1 MYMYCVTVVHE
12 VKVNVNTHTDMCK
25 KPFAAGLTTMRF
37 YIEVE
42 NACTHNYNIYGT
54 YNAEVFCQ
62 TIPWCQIEWLLKCQ
76 DCNIEVSYPTK
87 LLFNLNS
94 K

>member
-12 VKVNVNTHTDMCK
+12 VKVNVNTHTDMCI

-42 NACTHNYNIYGT
+42 NACTLIMR
-54 YNAEVFCQ
+54 
-62 TIPWCQIEWLLKCQ
+62 KCF
-76 DCNIEVSYPTK
+76 VKPF
-87 LLFNLNS
+87 LGVR
-94 K
+94 